1 MKLRL
6 TAMILLSLCLSQA
19 FADEGMWLLG
29 NLRKNKQAERV
40 MKELGLQM
48 PVNKLYNPKKPALA
62 NAVVS
67 FGGFC
72 SGVVVS
78 EDGLVFTNHH
88 CGFSSIQQHSSVEH
102 DYLKDGFVARN
113 LGEELP
119 NPELYVRFLLRTE
132 DVTKRVLSATK
143 HAHTESERRVVVDS
157 VMNVIGMEVSE
168 KDSTLTG
175 IVDAYYA
182 GNEFWLSVYRDYND
196 VRLVFAPPSSVG
208 KFGWDTD
215 NWMWPRHTGD
225 FSVFRIYA
233 NKQNGP
239 ADYSPEN
246 VPYHPEYVAPISLD
260 GYKEGSFCM
269 TLGYPGST
277 ERYLS
282 SYGIEEMMNGINQAM
297 IDVRGVK
304 QAIWKREMDR
314 HPDIRIKYA
323 SKYDESSNYWKNSIG
338 MNKAIRHL
346 KVLEKKR
353 AAEAALRDWIQSH
366 PEEREK
372 LIRLFRIKYASKY
385 DESSNYWK
393 NSIGMNK
400 AIRHLKVLEKKRAA
414 EAALRDWIQSHPEER
429 EKLIRLFSSLE
440 LNYNNRRE
448 TNRALAYFGESF
460 INGPELVQLALEILN
475 FDFEAEE
482 KLVVTRM
489 KKLLEKY
496 DNLNLSI
503 DKEVFAAMLKEYR
516 SKVDKKYLPAMYLQ
530 IDTLYNGNV
539 QTYVDSLYATSQ
551 ITSPKGLK
559 RFLERDTT
567 YNLIEDP
574 AISLSLDLIVKY
586 YEMNQSVSEASEQIE
601 QDERLFNA
609 AMRRM
614 YADRNFYP
622 DANSTM
628 RLSFGTVC
636 GYSPFDGATFS
647 YYTTVKGIFEKVKE
661 HAGDIDFAVQP
672 DLLAL
677 LSSGDF
683 GRYAD
688 EKGDMNVC
696 FISNNDITGGNS
708 GSAMFNAKGE
718 LLGLAFDGNWE
729 AMSSDIVFEP
739 DLQRC
744 IGVDVRYMLFIM
756 EKYGKAANL
765 IEELKLTR

>member
-1 MKLRL
+1 M
-6 TAMILLSLCLSQA
+6 
-19 FADEGMWLLG
+19 LG
-29 NLRKNKQAERV
+29 NLNKNKQAEQV
-40 MKELGLQM
+40 MKQLGLQM
-48 PVNKLYNPKKPALA
+48 PLKKIYNPQRPALA
-62 NAVVS
+62 DAVVS

-102 DYLKDGFVARN
+102 DYLKDGFVAHSFE
-113 LGEELP
+113 EELP
-119 NPELYVRFLLRTE
+119 NPELYVRFLVRTE
-132 DVTKRVLSATK
+132 NVTRRVLSAAREAK
-143 HAHTESERRVVVDS
+143 TESERRMAVDS
-157 VMNVIGMEVSE
+157 IMTAIGMEISE

-175 IVDAYYA
+175 VVDAYYA
-182 GNEFWLSVYRDYND
+182 GNEFWLSVYRDYTD

-233 NKQNGP
+233 DKKNRP
-239 ADYSPEN
+239 ADYAPEN
-246 VPYHPEYVAPISLD
+246 VPYRPQYVAPVSLE

-282 SYGIEEMMNGINQAM
+282 SYGIEEMMNGLNQAM

-304 QAIWKREMDR
+304 QAVWKREMDR
-314 HPDIRIKYA
+314 RPDIRIKYA

-338 MNKAIRHL
+338 TNKAIRHL

-353 AAEAALRDWIQSH
+353 AAEATLREWIQSH
-366 PEEREK
+366 PDEREN
-372 LIRLFRIKYASKY
+372 LL
-385 DESSNYWK
+385 
-393 NSIGMNK
+393 
-400 AIRHLKVLEKKRAA
+400 
-414 EAALRDWIQSHPEER
+414 
-429 EKLIRLFSSLE
+429 RLFSTLE
-440 LNYNNRRE
+440 LSYGNRRE
-448 TNRALAYFGESF
+448 ANRALAYFGEAF

-482 KLVVTRM
+482 KQMVSRL

-496 DNLNLSI
+496 NDLDTAI
-503 DKEVFAAMLKEYR
+503 DKEVFAAMLKEFR
-516 SKVDKKYLPAMYLQ
+516 AKVDDVYLPAMYQ
-530 IDTLYNGNV
+530 EIDTLYDGNI
-539 QTYVDSLYATSQ
+539 QAYVDSLYATSQ

-567 YNLIEDP
+567 YNFFEDP
-574 AISLSLDLIVKY
+574 AVSLSLDLIVKY
-586 YEMNQSVSEASEQIE
+586 YEMSQSISEASEQIE
-601 QDERLFNA
+601 QGERLFNA

-628 RLSFGTVC
+628 RLSFGTVG
-636 GYSPFDGATFS
+636 GYSPFDGAVYD

-661 HAGDIDFAVQP
+661 HTGDIDFAVQP
-672 DLLAL
+672 ELLDLF
-677 LSSGDF
+677 SSGDF
-683 GRYAD
+683 GRYAN
-688 EKGDMNVC
+688 EQGDMSVC

-708 GSAMFNAKGE
+708 GSAMFNNKGE

-756 EKYGKAANL
+756 EKYGKAGRL
-765 IEELKLTR
+765 IEELKIAR

>member
-1 MKLRL
+1 MKFRL
-6 TAMILLSLCLSQA
+6 TVLIVFSLCLSNV

-29 NLRKNKQAERV
+29 NLRKNKQTDRV

-48 PVNKLYNPKKPALA
+48 PVNKIYNPKKPSLSD
-62 NAVVS
+62 AVVS

-102 DYLKDGFVARN
+102 DYLKDGFFARS
-113 LGEELP
+113 LDEELP

-132 DVTKRVLSATK
+132 DVTKRVLSAARYAK
-143 HAHTESERRVVVDS
+143 TETERRVAVDS
-157 VMNVIGMEVSE
+157 IMNVIGMEVSE

-233 NKQNGP
+233 NTKNGP
-239 ADYSPEN
+239 ADYSPDN

-304 QAIWKREMDR
+304 QAVWKREMDR
-314 HPDIRIKYA
+314 RPDIRIKYA

-338 MNKAIRHL
+338 TNKAI
-346 KVLEKKR
+346 K
-353 AAEAALRDWIQSH
+353 
-366 PEEREK
+366 
-372 LIRLFRIKYASKY
+372 
-385 DESSNYWK
+385 
-393 NSIGMNK
+393 
-400 AIRHLKVLEKKRAA
+400 HLKVLEKKRAA

-440 LNYNNRRE
+440 LSYSNRRE

-482 KLVVTRM
+482 KLVITRM

-496 DNLNLSI
+496 DNLDLSI
-503 DKEVFAAMLKEYR
+503 DKEVFAAMLKEYQL
-516 SKVDKKYLPAMYLQ
+516 KVDKKYLPAMYEK
-530 IDTLYNGNV
+530 IDTLYNGNI
-539 QTYVDSLYATSQ
+539 QAYVDSLYATSN

-574 AISLSLDLIVKY
+574 AVSLSLDLIVKY
-586 YEMNQSVSEASEQIE
+586 YEMNQSISEASEQIE
-601 QDERLFNA
+601 QGERLFNA

-628 RLSFGTVC
+628 RLSFGTVG
-636 GYSPFDGATFS
+636 GYTPFDGATYD

-672 DLLAL
+672 ELLSL

-683 GRYAD
+683 GRYANAQ
-688 EKGDMNVC
+688 GDMNVC

-744 IGVDVRYMLFIM
+744 IGVDVRYMLFMM
-756 EKYGKAANL
+756 EKYGKAGNL
-765 IEELKLTR
+765 VQELKIAR

>member
-1 MKLRL
+1 MKKLILCLAAAVVSL
-6 TAMILLSLCLSQA
+6 TAA
-19 FADEGMWLLG
+19 ADEGMWLLPYLQKMNIGDMKAKGCQLTAEDIYSVNHGSLKDAIVIFG
-29 NLRKNKQAERV
+29 NGCTGE
-40 MKELGLQM
+40 
-48 PVNKLYNPKKPALA
+48 
-62 NAVVS
+62 VVS
-67 FGGFC
+67 P
-72 SGVVVS
+72 
-78 EDGLVFTNHH
+78 EGLVFTNHH
-88 CGFSSIQQHSSVEH
+88 CGYGSIQALSSVEH
-102 DYLKDGFVARN
+102 DYLKDGFWAMSN
-113 LGEELP
+113 EEELP
-119 NPELYVRFLLRTE
+119 APGLTVTFIRRII
-132 DVTKRVLSATK
+132 DVTPEVLGNIPSIAK
-143 HAHTESERRVVVDS
+143 GEERSEMEDKNIEALYEKLRAENPGMTINIQPFFGGNQYFAF
-157 VMNVIGMEVSE
+157 VME
-168 KDSTLTG
+168 
-175 IVDAYYA
+175 
-182 GNEFWLSVYRDYND
+182 VYRDI
-196 VRLVFAPPSSVG
+196 RLVGTPPTSIG
-208 KFGWDTD
+208 KFGGETD

-233 NKQNGP
+233 NTQNGP
-239 ADYSPEN
+239 ADYSPDN
-246 VPYHPEYVAPISLD
+246 VPYHPEYVAPVSLE

-314 HPDIRIKYA
+314 RPDIRIKYA

-338 MNKAIRHL
+338 TNKAIQHL

-353 AAEAALRDWIQSH
+353 AAEAALREWIQ
-366 PEEREK
+366 
-372 LIRLFRIKYASKY
+372 A
-385 DESSNYWK
+385 
-393 NSIGMNK
+393 
-400 AIRHLKVLEKKRAA
+400 
-414 EAALRDWIQSHPEER
+414 HPEER

-440 LNYNNRRE
+440 LNYGNRRE
-448 TNRALAYFGESF
+448 INRALAYFGEAF

-482 KLVVTRM
+482 KQVVSRM

-496 DNLNLSI
+496 DNLDTAI
-503 DKEVFAAMLKEYR
+503 DKEVFAAMLKEYQT
-516 SKVDKKYLPAMYLQ
+516 KVDKKYLPAMYDK
-530 IDTLYNGNV
+530 IDTLYNGNI
-539 QTYVDSLYATSQ
+539 QAYVDSLYATSN

-574 AISLSLDLIVKY
+574 AVSLSLDLIVKY
-586 YEMNQSVSEASEQIE
+586 YEMNQSISEASEQIE
-601 QDERLFNA
+601 QGERLFND

-628 RLSFGTVC
+628 RLSFGTVS
-636 GYSPFDGATFS
+636 GYSPFDGATYG

-672 DLLAL
+672 ELLSL
-677 LSSGDF
+677 LSSRDF
-683 GRYAD
+683 GRYAN
-688 EKGDMNVC
+688 EQGDMNVC

-708 GSAMFNAKGE
+708 GSAMFNGKGE

-744 IGVDVRYMLFIM
+744 IGVDVRYMLFII
-756 EKYGKAANL
+756 EKYGKAGNL
-765 IEELKLTR
+765 IKELKIR

>member
-1 MKLRL
+1 M
-6 TAMILLSLCLSQA
+6 LLVFLPIYIW
-19 FADEGMWLLG
+19 ADEGMWLPCCLS
-29 NLRKNKQAERV
+29 KQTQQV
-40 MKELGLQM
+40 MKDMGLNLTPRQ
-48 PVNKLYNPKKPALA
+48 LYNPGGAALS

-78 EDGLVFTNHH
+78 PDGLVFTNHH
-88 CGFSSIQQHSSVEH
+88 CGFDAIRQHSTVKH
-102 DYLKDGFVARN
+102 DYLRNGFVADS
-113 LGEELP
+113 LSDELP
-119 NPELYVRFLLRTE
+119 NPDLFVSFLVRTE
-132 DVTKRVLSATK
+132 DVTERILQALPQDV
-143 HAHTESERRVVVDS
+143 TEDNRSLIVDS
-157 VMNVIGMEVSE
+157 L
-168 KDSTLTG
+168 STLIADEAVKNDTLLRA
-175 IVDAYYA
+175 VVSSFYA
-182 GNEFWLSVYRDYND
+182 GNEYYLSVYKDYYD
-196 VRLVFAPPSSVG
+196 VRLVYAPPSSVG
-208 KFGWDTD
+208 KFGGDTD
-215 NWMWPRHTGD
+215 NWVWPRHTGD

-233 NKQNGP
+233 DTHNEP
-239 ADYSPEN
+239 AAYSKDN
-246 VPYHPEYVAPISLD
+246 VPYHPDYYAPISLA

-282 SYGIEEMMNGINQAM
+282 SYGIEEMMNGINRAM

-314 HPDIRIKYA
+314 RPDIRIKYA

-338 MNKAIRHL
+338 TNKAIQHL

-353 AAEAALRDWIQSH
+353 AAEAALREWIQ
-366 PEEREK
+366 
-372 LIRLFRIKYASKY
+372 A
-385 DESSNYWK
+385 N
-393 NSIGMNK
+393 
-400 AIRHLKVLEKKRAA
+400 
-414 EAALRDWIQSHPEER
+414 PEER

-440 LNYNNRRE
+440 LNYNNRSE
-448 TNRALAYFGESF
+448 TNHALAYFGESF

-482 KLVVTRM
+482 KQVVTRM

-496 DNLNLSI
+496 DNLDLNI
-503 DKEVFAAMLKEYR
+503 DKEVFAAMLKEYQT
-516 SKVDKKYLPAMYLQ
+516 KVDKKYLPAMYAQ
-530 IDTLYNGNV
+530 IDTLYNGNI
-539 QTYVDSLYATSQ
+539 QAYVDSLYATSH
-551 ITSPKGLK
+551 ITSPRGLK

-586 YEMNQSVSEASEQIE
+586 YEMNQSISEASEQIE

-628 RLSFGTVC
+628 RLSFGTIC
-636 GYSPFDGATFS
+636 GYSPFDGAVYDYF
-647 YYTTVKGIFEKVKE
+647 TTAKGIFEKVKE
-661 HAGDIDFAVQP
+661 HDGDIDFAVQP
-672 DLLAL
+672 ELLNI

-683 GRYAD
+683 GRYAN
-688 EKGDMNVC
+688 EEGDMSVC

-739 DLQRC
+739 ELQRC
-744 IGVDVRYMLFIM
+744 IGVDIRYVLFIM

-765 IEELKLTR
+765 IEELKINR